1 MDAPGPFN
9 GKGPWASIDPEKHA
23 KYISRDLVYE
33 NEKIV
38 SEYIAYHYG

>member
-9 GKGPWASIDPEKHA
+9 GKGPWASLDPEKHA

-38 SEYIAYHYG
+38 WEYIAYHYG